1 MDGSQRTGLCKLAE
15 ILVWHSFVIS
25 HSDEHQKRSPDCS
38 FFTLY
43 ASIKPKTGRPKK
55 SRASKA
61 SRMSTQSN
69 VTAVSEAVSIAETEA
84 NLDETMISTANS
96 VKPTKTAKG
105 GPKASK
111 SRRLASKAKG
121 KATKTKEEEP
131 QTASSFLEPE
141 DDDFEVK
148 VGPESA
154 AVVSSNKRKSEE
166 MSTTQDSH
174 AELQTERN
182 EVDSDL
188 PPAKRRNTR
197 ARASVTQAQET
208 PLSVSLDEDVLD
220 THMTDLKEIS
230 PPSAPIPKRKA
241 KGSKKRASS
250 TTRKAST
257 TSTASKAPLRAVV
270 PNDEEIDA
278 ALEADLAR
286 PLTDDEAEAGPI
298 GIEQPKGRRLT
309 RTKPGSKKATASV
322 APTRRGTRVS
332 SMTVDEPPMVDI
344 HPNSPA
350 VAGEAAKPISKDRGE
365 SLENCEFN
373 RSSPDAEDPKAN
385 TSRKAPGQRRNHDEY
400 TKANVETLEESVAAV
415 DETSPRPEAPISKSQ
430 NSRSRQAPRQ
440 LPTRNTR
447 ASNVPKTHD
456 IVDPGSDVNSS
467 MLDTQTVQDDSGHE
481 TDAGGLEQSRTKFPS
496 KKPAVGKKKVQCGK
510 KTAVAASNIEDVVQ
524 APMDEIQ
531 QEQTEDAAAVAPNHV
546 DIDRREVMDAAL
558 PEEEAKSAKA
568 TKPSKAKGKTART
581 KAAAKPAP
589 VASSPEQSPVLMEI
603 QNTPASPPPPSVHMT
618 PRSVLSPQSSDAE
631 NQPPSSR
638 LSTCRP
644 PLSMP
649 SSSNPQM
656 TCIPLAATT
665 PITSPSR
672 GASSKLQSTLPWTA
686 VDLRQVFNGT
696 PSANKGS
703 DPFAIGK
710 VTGSAEDELTSPEKK
725 LTVEQ
730 WIQFNA
736 QRGEEKLRNECERL
750 VGKFEDEGLGAL
762 RTLEGIVCTQ

>member
-1 MDGSQRTGLCKLAE
+1 MDGSQRISLCKSAE
-15 ILVWHSFVIS
+15 IPVWYSFVMS

-69 VTAVSEAVSIAETEA
+69 VTAVSEAVSVAETEA
-84 NLDETMISTANS
+84 NLDETMISTGNS

-105 GPKASK
+105 GPKPSK
-111 SRRLASKAKG
+111 SRKLASKAKG
-121 KATKTKEEEP
+121 KAAKTKEEEP

-154 AVVSSNKRKSEE
+154 AVVNSNKRKSEE
-166 MSTTQDSH
+166 MSTTQDSY
-174 AELQTERN
+174 ADLQTERN
-182 EVDSDL
+182 EVDFEL

-197 ARASVTQAQET
+197 ARASVAQAQET
-208 PLSVSLDEDVLD
+208 PLSASLDEDVLD
-220 THMTDLKEIS
+220 THMADLKEIS
-230 PPSAPIPKRKA
+230 PPSGPIPKRKG

-257 TSTASKAPLRAVV
+257 TSTASKASLRAVV

-332 SMTVDEPPMVDI
+332 SMTVDEPPIVDI
-344 HPNSPA
+344 APNPPA
-350 VAGEAAKPISKDRGE
+350 VAGEAAEPTPKDGGE

-373 RSSPDAEDPKAN
+373 QPSPDVKDPKAN
-385 TSRKAPGQRRNHDEY
+385 TSPKAPSQRRNHDEY

-415 DETSPRPEAPISKSQ
+415 DETSPRLEAPISKSQ
-430 NSRSRQAPRQ
+430 HSESRQGPRQ

-496 KKPAVGKKKVQCGK
+496 KKAAVAKKVKRGK
-510 KTAVAASNIEDVVQ
+510 KTAVAASNKEDVVQ

-531 QEQTEDAAAVAPNHV
+531 HEQTEDAPAVAPNHV

-558 PEEEAKSAKA
+558 PEEEAKSTKA

-618 PRSVLSPQSSDAE
+618 PRSTLSPQSSDAE

-665 PITSPSR
+665 PITSPSK

-710 VTGSAEDELTSPEKK
+710 ATGSAEDELTSPEKK

-736 QRGEEKLRNECERL
+736 QRGEENLRNECERL